1 MLPSAVISC
10 APKSQSCR
18 IDNERIRRVGC
29 GLRLPCLMPSGCV
42 GSMDKEWMW
51 RLMNRRPDP
60 PPMTASQA
68 LLKCDYIR
76 RPTKF
81 INGINAFQMHG
92 YCDVMREP
100 NGCEIPHIAKS
111 MRVVDKLVH
120 YHLPPVVQLLFLRSY
135 NPKWWTGCNRILGN
149 EWCDFLIRRQKGDFR
164 LHFKSIEIGALL
176 GRNDERLECWLIIVA
191 QIKQYTKIYGRK

>member
-81 INGINAFQMHG
+81 INGINAFKCTVIVMLWGNQMAVRFLTLQNLCVWWTNSCIITCPLWCSYYFYDHTIQSG
-92 YCDVMREP
+92 EPDAIEFWGMSDVTSWLDVRK
-100 NGCEIPHIAKS
+100 EISVSIS
-111 MRVVDKLVH
+111 NRLRLVH
-120 YHLPPVVQLLFLRSY
+120 
-135 NPKWWTGCNRILGN
+135 CLG
-149 EWCDFLIRRQKGDFR
+149 G
-164 LHFKSIEIGALL
+164 
-176 GRNDERLECWLIIVA
+176 
-191 QIKQYTKIYGRK
+191 